1 MTEVKLE
8 VTTNSMDTMV
18 DVGDFVMVDDHLCMI
33 ARVGYRKYSVIGV
46 VKCNHLFDD
55 DSIKFPM
62 KLDDLKKYW
71 SDYCDTIRIV
81 KSVSL
86 KIEV

>member
-33 ARVGYRKYSVIGV
+33 ARVGYKNIVLLVLSNAIIY
-46 VKCNHLFDD
+46 L
-55 DSIKFPM
+55 M
-62 KLDDLKKYW
+62 M
-71 SDYCDTIRIV
+71 IR
-81 KSVSL
+81 
-86 KIEV
+86 